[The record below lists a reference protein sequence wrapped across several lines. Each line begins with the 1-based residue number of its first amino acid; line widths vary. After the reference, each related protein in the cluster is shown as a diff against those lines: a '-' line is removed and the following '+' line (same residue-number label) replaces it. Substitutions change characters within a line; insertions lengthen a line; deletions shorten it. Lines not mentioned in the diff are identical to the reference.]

1 MRCGRK
7 VDGKTKYFRKD
18 DGAFLEREARL
29 ARGPDDTTGEAGGR
43 VAARP
48 SVYVGLASPAFG
60 FANIIED
67 VGRRAAARPS
77 IYVRYASP
85 TFRFANTIGD
95 VWRRIA
101 ARPSICVEFASPAF
115 G

>member
-7 VDGKTKYFRKD
+7 VEGKTRYFRKD
-18 DGAFLEREARL
+18 DGAFLEREPRL
-29 ARGPDDTTGEAGGR
+29 ARGPGDTIGEVGGR

-48 SVYVGLASPAFG
+48 SIYVGLASPAFG
-60 FANIIED
+60 FAN
-67 VGRRAAARPS
+67 
-77 IYVRYASP
+77 
-85 TFRFANTIGD
+85 TIKD

-101 ARPSICVEFASPAF
+101 ARPSICVEFVSPAF